1 MCCCSY
7 SQWVFLLH
15 FFPST
20 KEQWYQGGVCTT
32 QRTLKGNSHL
42 SQSVHHAA
50 IWQAIQKYKTLSSFL
65 LSSFS
70 LLPQAVSLLN
80 DPQHFTTKNNYFF
93 PIFKWYKVLLYN
105 HLFNNNNNKDYSWL
119 FNTISISIQYK
130 NEDMCKYSII

>member
-20 KEQWYQGGVCTT
+20 KEQWYQGGVCTA

-50 IWQAIQKYKTLSSFL
+50 IWQAIQKYKTLSFL

-70 LLPQAVSLLN
+70 LLLQAVSLLN
-80 DPQHFTTKNNYFF
+80 DPQHFTTKNSYFF
-93 PIFKWYKVLLYN
+93 F
-105 HLFNNNNNKDYSWL
+105 LFLSDKKFCYTTIYLITIIIRIILDSL
-119 FNTISISIQYK
+119 IQFQFQFNIRTKTCANIV
-130 NEDMCKYSII
+130 

>member
-20 KEQWYQGGVCTT
+20 KEQWYQGGVCTA

-50 IWQAIQKYKTLSSFL
+50 IWQAIQKYKTLTVSF
-65 LSSFS
+65 F
-70 LLPQAVSLLN
+70 P
-80 DPQHFTTKNNYFF
+80 HFLYFF
-93 PIFKWYKVLLYN
+93 RLSVYWMILNTLPRRTAVFF
-105 HLFNNNNNKDYSWL
+105 LFLSDKKFCYTTIYLITIIIRIILDSL
-119 FNTISISIQYK
+119 IQFQFQFNIRTKTCANIV
-130 NEDMCKYSII
+130 